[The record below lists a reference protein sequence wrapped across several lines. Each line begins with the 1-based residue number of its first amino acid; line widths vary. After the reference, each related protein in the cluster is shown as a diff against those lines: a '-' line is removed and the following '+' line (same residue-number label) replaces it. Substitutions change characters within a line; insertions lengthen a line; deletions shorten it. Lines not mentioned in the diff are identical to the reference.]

1 MSNNLIDVQLMK
13 NLYNTEK
20 QTMKLGLLNIKS
32 LSTKALFLNNM
43 ITDIV
48 LHITKAVNSTHFYK
62 YGRTITSTTKE
73 CFVSNLPDLSQFLST
88 SNSAENGSFSLK
100 EY

>member
-13 NLYNTEK
+13 NYIHRE

-48 LHITKAVNSTHFYK
+48 LPITKAV
-62 YGRTITSTTKE
+62 IQ
-73 CFVSNLPDLSQFLST
+73 LILQIW
-88 SNSAENGSFSLK
+88 
-100 EY
+100 